1 MEEKKQGEQKSTEA
15 LERQAKNV
23 ETFNPYWNNG
33 EFLGPNT
40 TRHEADVDVY
50 GEGSSDAS
58 PLLGISP
65 EVIHNNVEKPV
76 DNLLVSDIMCITYVQ
91 GRIERRF
98 KRWKCADR

>member
-23 ETFNPYWNNG
+23 ETFNPYWNWG
-33 EFLGPNT
+33 RIPHGMKRMWTFTG
-40 TRHEADVDVY
+40 R
-50 GEGSSDAS
+50 GSSDAS